1 MDAAQSYWCSDR
13 SCKFHEISSRSYMIC
28 TDCYERDGSEC
39 KHDDEDEY
47 DLFVQKLE
55 NSLTIIRL
63 AVLPPSKS
71 LK

>member
-1 MDAAQSYWCSDR
+1 
-13 SCKFHEISSRSYMIC
+13 MIC